1 MLPASPPRC
10 AEAGTSHGTVG
21 PRRGGQVTE
30 RWDQGGPPGIT
41 VDALSLETGTTAGQP
56 NGGRVGLMAA
66 PREALWKAKEVV
78 PGERSPR
85 ELPIGLRHVGA
96 GGPGQSHLS
105 GWAGRDW
112 EESRWRQ
119 PAKRAF
125 LEAGEGEGE
134 KWGRAGGGEGEAG
147 SVLRGSLPTSHS
159 SRSGEG
165 AQARLGPGVRTCT
178 KSLAPA
184 HPGDSSSLSR
194 EFPVPCPMAQ

>member
-1 MLPASPPRC
+1 M
-10 AEAGTSHGTVG
+10 
-21 PRRGGQVTE
+21 
-30 RWDQGGPPGIT
+30 
-41 VDALSLETGTTAGQP
+41 
-56 NGGRVGLMAA
+56 GGRVGLMAA

-78 PGERSPR
+78 PGEKSPR

-96 GGPGQSHLS
+96 GGPGQSHLG

-134 KWGRAGGGEGEAG
+134 KWGRAGGGGGEAG